1 MLQRIGIAKR
11 IVFLVIILL
20 FFTSAAVIA
29 ANRILF
35 QRDMR
40 SQLETVQL
48 PLISDKIMAAVDKA
62 ILEPPRAVALLVTNP
77 FFLDWIRA
85 GEPAEGEATVYA
97 MMGTINST
105 FGTSTA
111 NYASGETNKYF
122 SVAGSERREFQ
133 MANNDQWG
141 WFYDFRDGGQK
152 MVANVYVGDPDW
164 GSAAYI
170 NERID
175 VDGKFRGLISVSIGL
190 EDLIRQLE
198 TMKMGREGAIYM
210 TDRDGNI
217 RYAADQ
223 SLMGQ
228 PIARVNPAFQERW
241 REIQA
246 APSRTF
252 TYEGRDGGRVA
263 LVRAMPVL
271 DWYLIS
277 EASLKEFNEGLS
289 RSTFITVVI
298 SAGLLLL
305 GCLFG
310 IIFAGTITRPLERL
324 ADSLTS
330 ESNTMAGYSDEISQ
344 VSQKLSQGAQAQA
357 EVVGGAN
364 QSLEEMAG
372 SISRSGDTTLEAV
385 ELMRDSDRDVKAGL
399 DAIERMTEAMTQIG
413 QSSGDIGKIIKTI
426 EDISFQTNLLALNA
440 SVEAAR
446 AGEAGAGFAVVA
458 DEVRNLAQRSAASV
472 QDTASLINATTTRI
486 DRGMAIV
493 GELNEKFS
501 IILEALNKVEELVG
515 RIGQASSEQTDNL
528 SQVKGAMN
536 EVDHYSGET
545 VQESTSMTSISANI
559 SGQVDRLRGAID
571 LLGDMLNRKS

>member
-11 IVFLVIILL
+11 IVFLVVILL
-20 FFTSAAVIA
+20 FVTSAAVIL

-40 SQLETVQL
+40 SQLEAVQL
-48 PLISDKIMAAVDKA
+48 PLISDKILAAVDEA
-62 ILEPPRAVALLVTNP
+62 ILEPPRAVALLVKNP
-77 FFLDWIRA
+77 FFLAWIKDGEPEA
-85 GEPAEGEATVYA
+85 GEKTVYE

-105 FGTSTA
+105 FGTTTA
-111 NYASGETNKYF
+111 NYASNATGKYL

-133 MANNDQWG
+133 MADNDQFG
-141 WFYDFRDGGQK
+141 WFYGFRDSGQK
-152 MVANVYVGDPDW
+152 MVVNVYVGDPDW
-164 GSAAYI
+164 GSTAYI
-170 NERID
+170 NERIEL
-175 VDGKFRGLISVSIGL
+175 GGAFRGLISVSIGL
-190 EDLIRQLE
+190 DGLTKQLE

-210 TDRDGNI
+210 TDQDGLI

-223 SLMGQ
+223 SLMGR
-228 PIARVNPAFQERW
+228 PIAEVSPAFKERW
-241 REIQA
+241 DDLRRSGRQ
-246 APSRTF
+246 TF
-252 TYEGRDGGRVA
+252 TYETAGGGRVA

-289 RSTFITVVI
+289 RSTSITIII

-324 ADSLTS
+324 ADGLTS
-330 ESNTMAGYSDEISQ
+330 ESETMAGYSGEISQ
-344 VSQKLSQGAQAQA
+344 VSQKLNQGARAQA

-372 SISRSGDTTLEAV
+372 SISRSGETTNEATA
-385 ELMRDSDRDVKAGL
+385 LMRDSDRHVKAGL
-399 DAIERMTEAMTQIG
+399 SAIEHMTEAMAQIG
-413 QSSGDIGKIIKTI
+413 QSSEGISRIIKTI

-472 QDTASLINATTTRI
+472 QDTASLINETTSRI
-486 DRGMAIV
+486 DRGMSIV

-501 IILEALNKVEELVG
+501 IIMESLDKIEELVG
-515 RIGQASSEQTDNL
+515 RIGQASAEQSESL
-528 SQVKGAMN
+528 GQVKSAMN

-545 VQESTSMTSISANI
+545 VHESTAMTTISANI
-559 SGQVDRLRGAID
+559 GGQVDRLRAAID
-571 LLGDMLNRKS
+571 LLGDMLNRRR